1 MNISAPFIRRP
12 VATIL
17 LAVALIGAGL
27 FAYKFLPVAALP
39 NVDFPVITVSAQ
51 LPGASP
57 DTMANSVATPLIKQ
71 FSTIPSIDT
80 MTARSVQGSTSIVI
94 QFDLN
99 RDIDQAAADVQA
111 AIARTLRQLPANMT
125 NPPSYRK
132 VNPADAPIL
141 LLALQSDTMPL
152 VKLDDLGEQVISP
165 ALSTLD
171 GVGEVQ
177 VFGAKK
183 YAVRAEVDPSALTA
197 LGIGIDQ
204 VTDAIASGNS
214 IAPVGTI
221 AGPHQNLPIQANTQ
235 QTSAKE
241 FSQIIIAAPNG
252 KTVRLGDV
260 ARVVDSV
267 ANTQTASTY
276 NGKPALVLAVFRQP
290 DANTVE
296 VVNRVKAMLPKFTDD
311 LGPSGSLKVLN
322 DRSTSIINAVSDVQ
336 FTLILTVGLV
346 ALVIFIFLRRLSATV
361 IPTLA
366 VPISLIATLAAMYA
380 LGFSIDNV
388 SLLGLTLSVGLVVDD
403 AIVMLEN
410 VVRHIEEGMRPFEAA
425 LRGSAEVGFTIVS
438 ITISLVAVFIP
449 ILLMGGVVGRIF
461 NEFAMVVTISIIA
474 SSLVS
479 LTLTPMLAAR
489 LPARRGLPA
498 QHGEAEAGG
507 RIWRVVFAGYRTI
520 LDFCLKARPLVL
532 LIFLGTVVLS
542 GWLFVTSP
550 KGFLPQEDIGQISV
564 STEAR
569 QDISFADM
577 MALQKKVADTLKA
590 KPYVTNVA
598 SIVGGGFGSA
608 TANQGSLFVELRP
621 KGERPAMGDILDDLR
636 RSLGRIP
643 GITSYAVPIQNL
655 RIGGV
660 SSKSQYQ
667 FVIQGVDRNELIAW
681 SNKLADAIGRDATFT
696 DVTSDLQANAQQAT
710 LVVDRDK
717 ARLLG
722 ITADQ
727 LRNSLYDG
735 FGTNQASTIFRTGDS
750 YEVIV
755 EFDPTIPWT
764 AERMATLQIRS
775 AVSGKLIPLSAFAR
789 IERTAGLLS
798 VNQVGQLP
806 AVTISFNLPQ
816 GIALGQATARVEAI
830 KSQISLPTE
839 ITTAFAGTAQVF
851 QDAVANQGMLLLAAV
866 ATIYIVLGILYE
878 SFIHPLTI
886 LTGLPAAAVGALLSI
901 RLFGFDLSVIAI
913 IGMLMLIGIVKKNA
927 IMMIDFALVRQRAGA
942 SPFEAIREAC
952 LIRFRPIM
960 MTTMAA
966 LTGSLPI
973 ALGSGAS
980 SELRQPLGV
989 AVVGGLMVSQVLTL
1003 FITPVIYLYM
1013 ESLSRGARRLA
1024 AWATQRPSRDDEL
1037 DLGRTRPEAAE

>member
-17 LAVALIGAGL
+17 LAIALVGAGL
-27 FAYKFLPVAALP
+27 FAYRFLPVAALP
-39 NVDFPVITVSAQ
+39 QVDFPVITVSAQ

-125 NPPSYRK
+125 TPPSYRK
-132 VNPADAPIL
+132 VNPADAPVL

-152 VKLDDLGEQVISP
+152 VKLDDLAEQVISP

-183 YAVRAEVDPSALTA
+183 YAVRAEVDPTALNA

-204 VTDAIASGNS
+204 VTNAVGAGNS

-221 AGPHQNLPIQANTQ
+221 AGPHQNLPIQAGTQ
-235 QTSAKE
+235 QRNAKE
-241 FSQIIIAAPNG
+241 FSQIIIATPNG

-260 ARVVDSV
+260 ARVIDSV
-267 ANTQTASTY
+267 ANTQAASTY
-276 NGKPALVLAVFRQP
+276 DGKPALVLAVFRQP

-296 VVNRVKAMLPKFTDD
+296 VVDRVKAMLPNFMDD
-311 LGPSGSLKVLN
+311 LGPSGSLRVLN
-322 DRSTSIINAVSDVQ
+322 DRSVSITQAVKDVQ
-336 FTLILTVGLV
+336 FTLALTVGLV
-346 ALVIFIFLRRLSATV
+346 ALVIFIFLRRLSATL

-410 VVRHIEEGMRPFEAA
+410 VVRHIEEGMPPFEAA
-425 LRGSAEVGFTIVS
+425 LKGSGEVGFTIVS

-479 LTLTPMLAAR
+479 LTLTPMLSAR
-489 LPARRGLPA
+489 LPAHRGPPS
-498 QHGEAEAGG
+498 QHAEVEAGG
-507 RIWRVVFAGYRTI
+507 RLWRYVFAGYRAT
-520 LDFCLKARPLVL
+520 LDLCLKARPIVL
-532 LIFLGTVVLS
+532 LVFLGTVALS
-542 GWLFVTSP
+542 GYLFVTSP
-550 KGFLPQEDIGQISV
+550 KGFLPQEDISQVSI

-569 QDISFADM
+569 QDISFNDM
-577 MALQKKVADTLKA
+577 MALQKQVADA
-590 KPYVTNVA
+590 VRSKPYVNHVA
-598 SIVGGGFGSA
+598 SIVGGGYGTP
-608 TANQGSLFVELRP
+608 TANQASMFVELKP
-621 KGERPAMGDILDDLR
+621 KGQRPPMGDILDDLR
-636 RSLGRIP
+636 KSLGRIS
-643 GITSYAVPIQNL
+643 GIASYAVPVQNL

-660 SSKSQYQ
+660 ASKSQYQ
-667 FVIQGVDRNELIAW
+667 FVVQGIDRDALISW
-681 SNKLADAIGRDATFT
+681 SDKLADAMGRDSTFT

-710 LVVDRDK
+710 LVVDQDK
-717 ARLLG
+717 ARTLG

-750 YEVIV
+750 YEMIV
-755 EFDPTIPWT
+755 EFDPSIPWT
-764 AERMATLQIRS
+764 AEKLNTLQIRS
-775 AVSGKLIPLSAFAR
+775 AITGKLVSLSAFAR
-789 IERTAGLLS
+789 VQRTAGLLS

-816 GIALGQATARVEAI
+816 GVALGQATARIEAI
-830 KSQISLPTE
+830 KTQVGLPTS
-839 ITTAFAGTAQVF
+839 ITTSFAGTAQVF
-851 QDAVANQGMLLLAAV
+851 QDAVANQGLLLFAAV

-886 LTGLPAAAVGALLSI
+886 LTGLPAAAAGALLSI

-966 LTGSLPI
+966 LMGSLPI
-973 ALGSGAS
+973 ALGTGAS

-989 AVVGGLMVSQVLTL
+989 AVVGGLVVSQVLTL

-1013 ESLSRGARRLA
+1013 ENVSRGAQRLA
-1024 AWATQRPSRDDEL
+1024 SFIRRRPESEPEL
-1037 DLGRTRPEAAE
+1037 ALGNTRPEAAE